1 MAVVVGAVGS
11 VGNAESSSYVRGRSV
26 VQALGA
32 AEGCPR
38 GGTFHSAAAD
48 HTGFKWYPKGN
59 LTMSKTERRPR
70 LTAARKLELYLATR
84 SADAPLGEILRQYG
98 VHLDDL
104 RVIERV
110 VESSA
115 LAGLKAQSRHG
126 RQPTDLSPERVQQLE
141 QELVEKTHALAELS
155 VSFTLLEKK
164 DRAESRSR
172 SQAKGSRRR
181 NAR

>member
-1 MAVVVGAVGS
+1 LLSTLSTAQPPD
-11 VGNAESSSYVRGRSV
+11 Y
-26 VQALGA
+26 
-32 AEGCPR
+32 
-38 GGTFHSAAAD
+38 
-48 HTGFKWYPKGN
+48 TGFKWCPKGN
-59 LTMSKTERRPR
+59 LTMSKSRRRPR

-104 RVIERV
+104 RAIERV

-126 RQPTDLSPERVQQLE
+126 RKPTDVSPERVQQLE
-141 QELVEKTHALAELS
+141 QELAEKTRALAELG
-155 VSFTLLEKK
+155 VSLALLEKK

-181 NAR
+181 NAK

>member
-1 MAVVVGAVGS
+1 
-11 VGNAESSSYVRGRSV
+11 
-26 VQALGA
+26 
-32 AEGCPR
+32 
-38 GGTFHSAAAD
+38 
-48 HTGFKWYPKGN
+48 
-59 LTMSKTERRPR
+59 MSKTERRPR

-104 RVIERV
+104 RAIERV

-126 RQPTDLSPERVQQLE
+126 RRPTDITPERVQQLE
-141 QELVEKTHALAELS
+141 QELAEKTRALAELG
-155 VSFTLLEKK
+155 VSFALLEKK
-164 DRAESRSR
+164 DRAESRSRSR

-181 NAR
+181 NAK